1 MELKLYNTLTR
12 QKEEF
17 KPIKPG
23 FAGIYSCGPTVYWY
37 QHIGNLRCYIFADIL
52 KRVLAYDNYQVKQV
66 MNVTDV
72 GHLTSDADEGED
84 KMEKATRDS
93 LYIKCKKCGKTFFS
107 GIICPSEYFES
118 LALNNYHEC
127 ICGEVT
133 NAIKK
138 KGEKEGEGD
147 YFHIPFEKI
156 KESKEIANYYW
167 QIFRED
173 FKKLNISEPDIWC
186 KATEHIKEQIEL
198 IKKLEEKGYT
208 YKTSDGIY
216 FDTSKL
222 KDYGKLSGLK
232 KEGLQAGVRVEM
244 KEKKNSTDFALW
256 KFSLSGQAKR
266 QQEWESPWGIGFPGW
281 HIECSAMSL
290 KYLGEYFDSFGKLR
304 VDGEQGRTIDIHTG
318 GEDHIS
324 IHHTN
329 EIAQSE
335 AATGKKFVNYWLH
348 GAFLSFKNAKISK
361 STEIKK
367 SAETG
372 KNMSGR
378 YTISEL
384 EKNNFNPLSY
394 RYLCLSAH
402 YRSSLAFDLESLTAA
417 QNALNNLYQ
426 IVGNFPKPTTSIS
439 EIEEKFDQAINDD
452 LNTPKALAIVWDLL
466 KEKYPDEQKMATLLK
481 FDQVLGLD
489 LDKIK
494 PIEIPEKISVLAKER
509 EELRKQK
516 KWSEADQVRKKIED
530 LGFTVEDAEQ
540 GSIIKKI

>member
-1 MELKLYNTLTR
+1 MLKLYNTLTR

-37 QHIGNLRCYIFADIL
+37 QHIGCLRAYIFADIL
-52 KRVLAYDNYQVKQV
+52 KKTLIYNNYQIKHVI
-66 MNVTDV
+66 NVTDV
-72 GHLTSDADEGED
+72 GHLTSDADTGED
-84 KMEKATRDS
+84 KMEKA
-93 LYIKCKKCGKTFFS
+93 
-107 GIICPSEYFES
+107 
-118 LALNNYHEC
+118 A
-127 ICGEVT
+127 
-133 NAIKK
+133 A
-138 KGEKEGEGD
+138 KEGKKAED
-147 YFHIPFEKI
+147 
-156 KESKEIANYYW
+156 IANYYW
-167 QIFRED
+167 QILKDD

-232 KEGLQAGVRVEM
+232 KEGLEAGARIEM
-244 KEKKNSTDFALW
+244 KEKKNITDFALW
-256 KFSLSGQAKR
+256 KFSEKPGLR

-281 HIECSAMSL
+281 HIECSAMSME
-290 KYLGEYFDSFGKLR
+290 YLGEHF
-304 VDGEQGRTIDIHTG
+304 DIHTG
-318 GEDHIS
+318 GEEHIA

-335 AATGKKFVNYWLH
+335 AATGQKFVNYWLH
-348 GAFLSFKNAKISK
+348 IRWLLFKGGKMSK
-361 STEIKK
+361 SKGEI
-367 SAETG
+367 
-372 KNMSGR
+372 
-378 YTISEL
+378 YTLSEL
-384 EKNNFNPLSY
+384 KNLNFQSLAF
-394 RYLCLSAH
+394 RYLCLNTH
-402 YRSSLAFDLESLTAA
+402 YRSPLAFDLESLTAA

-426 IVGNFPKPTTSIS
+426 IVGNFPEPTTSIHPVRSSS
-439 EIEEKFDQAINDD
+439 EVFQDKESKGEAAFAALTDLNNKNLRQTSNGVKEVEEKFDQAINDD
-452 LNTPKALAIVWDLL
+452 LNTPKALAVVWDLL